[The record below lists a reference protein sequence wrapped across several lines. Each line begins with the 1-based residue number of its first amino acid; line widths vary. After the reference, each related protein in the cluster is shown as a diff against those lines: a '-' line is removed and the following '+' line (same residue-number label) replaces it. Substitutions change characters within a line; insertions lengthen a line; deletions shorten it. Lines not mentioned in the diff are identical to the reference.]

1 MEESMKIKIDRKSAI
16 SIRQQLKG
24 AIEHEISFGALATGT
39 PLPSVRDL
47 AEQVGV
53 APMTISKVYGDL
65 KAEGLIEGRSGSGTF
80 VAESSLGR
88 AADRDE
94 VHRLRKDIDA
104 VIDLALKA
112 GFKPADILSM
122 INARVTYRLGTGQRK
137 DIVMVGL
144 FNDAT
149 ISYAACVEQQ
159 VGHLATVEPT
169 TLDRLAADAALRGR
183 VGAADLVL
191 TFANLEDE
199 IERLLPDVK
208 VLSLRFIP
216 SEETRMA
223 LASLDPM
230 ARVGVVSRF
239 ADFLPILSLGV
250 RRFAAHMQTVTALA
264 LDDPALP
271 GALADCDVLVL
282 STGADAA
289 AAHARPDAQKI
300 EYRHIPD
307 PGDIDRLVIP
317 FITNADEPA
326 ERGRKEAS

>member
-1 MEESMKIKIDRKSAI
+1 MKIKIDRKSAI

-24 AIEHEISFGALATGT
+24 AIEHEISFGALAVGT

-53 APMTISKVYGDL
+53 APMTVSKVYGDL
-65 KAEGLIEGRSGSGTF
+65 KAQGLIEGRSGSGTF

-88 AADRDE
+88 LVARDE
-94 VHRLRKDIDA
+94 MHRLRKHIDTI
-104 VIDLALKA
+104 IDLALKA
-112 GFKPADILSM
+112 GFKPADILLM
-122 INARVTYRLGTGQRK
+122 INSRVTYRLGTGLRK

-144 FNDAT
+144 FSDAT

-159 VGHLATVEPT
+159 VGHLATVEAT
-169 TLDRLAADAALRGR
+169 TLDRLTVDAEVRAR
-183 VGAADLVL
+183 VAAADLVL
-191 TFANLEDE
+191 TFANLEKD
-199 IERLLPDVK
+199 IKRLVPDVR

-250 RRFAAHMQTVTALA
+250 RRFAAHMQNVTTLA
-264 LDDPALP
+264 LDDPDLP
-271 GALADCDVLVL
+271 AALAECDVLVL
-282 STGADAA
+282 STGADAVTA
-289 AAHARPDAQKI
+289 QARPGAQMI

-317 FITNADEPA
+317 FITNANDPV
-326 ERGRKEAS
+326 ERSRKEAS

>member
-1 MEESMKIKIDRKSAI
+1 MKIKIDRKSAI
-16 SIRQQLKG
+16 SICQQLKG
-24 AIEHEISFGALATGT
+24 AIQHEICFGAMAVGT

-47 AEQVGV
+47 AKQVGV
-53 APMTISKVYGDL
+53 APMTVSKVYGDL
-65 KAEGLIEGRSGSGTF
+65 KAGGLVEGRSGSGTF

-88 AADRDE
+88 MAARGE

-104 VIDLALKA
+104 VIDLALRA
-112 GFKPADILSM
+112 GCKPADILSM
-122 INARVTYRLGTGQRK
+122 ITARVTCRLGSGQRK
-137 DIVMVGL
+137 DVVMVGL
-144 FNDAT
+144 FRDAT
-149 ISYAACVEQQ
+149 ISYAACVERQ
-159 VGHLATVEPT
+159 VGHLATVDAT
-169 TLDRLAADAALRGR
+169 TLDRLSTDAALRAR

-191 TFANLEDE
+191 TFANLEAD
-199 IERLLPDVK
+199 IGRLVPGVR
-208 VLSLRFIP
+208 VVSLRFIP

-230 ARVGVVSRF
+230 AKVGVVSRF

-271 GALADCDVLVL
+271 AALADCDVLVL

-289 AAHARPDAQKI
+289 LAHARPDAQKI

-307 PGDIDRLVIP
+307 PGEINRLVIP
-317 FITNADEPA
+317 CITNADIPA
-326 ERGRKEAS
+326 DHGRKEAS

>member
-1 MEESMKIKIDRKSAI
+1 MRIKIDRKSAI

-24 AIEHEISFGALATGT
+24 AIEHEISFGALSRGDS
-39 PLPSVRDL
+39 LPSVRDL

-53 APMTISKVYGDL
+53 APMTVSKVYGDL

-80 VAESSLGR
+80 VAESSFGR
-88 AADRDE
+88 IAGREEAP
-94 VHRLRKDIDA
+94 RLRRDIDS
-104 VIDLALKA
+104 VIDLALRA
-112 GFKPADILSM
+112 GLKPADILAM
-122 INARVTYRLGTGQRK
+122 INARVTYRLGAGRRK

-144 FNDAT
+144 FKDAT
-149 ISYAACVEQQ
+149 ASYARFVEDR
-159 VGHLATVEPT
+159 VGHLASVEPAT
-169 TLDRLAADAALRGR
+169 MDRLTADAELRGR
-183 VGAADLVL
+183 VAASDLVL
-191 TFANLEDE
+191 TFSNLEEE
-199 IERLLPDVK
+199 IQRIVPGVK

-230 ARVGVVSRF
+230 AEVGVVSRF

-250 RRFAAHMQTVTALA
+250 RRFAAHLQGVTALA
-264 LDDPALP
+264 MDDPALP
-271 GALADCDVLVL
+271 AALSDCDVLVL

-289 AAHARPDAQKI
+289 AVHARPDAQKI

-317 FITNADEPA
+317 FITKTDQPA
-326 ERGRKEAS
+326 MGGRKEAS